1 MKLLKYIQGKRN
13 GKEANRLEKE
23 AMKDPFLADA
33 MDGYQQTTGEHIRRI
48 QELNSWVTTHTKK
61 SRKPYAI
68 TWSIAACI
76 LLGIGISWYFILLK
90 KEATNNN
97 FIVQKTDILADTL
110 QTIKKDITM
119 PSLTNILH
127 NRQEK
132 NEHHTDTTKEI
143 TRKKNISH
151 IHSSEEVS
159 LRTFPK
165 SLPSSPVKPKNISS
179 PVQNYISVK
188 RERQVDVLQ
197 SPLGQRAQP
206 DSQQQIIRGK
216 ITDNKGIPLVGVN
229 ITYTGNKEGGQIS
242 DLNGEF
248 SIPESDRPDSLNFN
262 YVGFEKLT
270 IPIESNKPML
280 ITMNECDES
289 ILDKVVITGTGSS
302 KKVTITGAVSTV
314 SIEDLKK
321 SLKEETDSIPQPII
335 GMKRYKKYLK
345 NNMIHPINEKGE
357 KIKGEVIVTFTISSQ
372 GEPENITIS
381 KSLGLQANE
390 EAIRLVKDGPKWTPG
405 KRPVIL
411 KIPF

>member
-1 MKLLKYIQGKRN
+1 
-13 GKEANRLEKE
+13 
-23 AMKDPFLADA
+23 
-33 MDGYQQTTGEHIRRI
+33 
-48 QELNSWVTTHTKK
+48 
-61 SRKPYAI
+61 
-68 TWSIAACI
+68 
-76 LLGIGISWYFILLK
+76 
-90 KEATNNN
+90 
-97 FIVQKTDILADTL
+97 
-110 QTIKKDITM
+110 
-119 PSLTNILH
+119 
-127 NRQEK
+127 
-132 NEHHTDTTKEI
+132 
-143 TRKKNISH
+143 
-151 IHSSEEVS
+151 
-159 LRTFPK
+159 
-165 SLPSSPVKPKNISS
+165 
-179 PVQNYISVK
+179 
-188 RERQVDVLQ
+188 
-197 SPLGQRAQP
+197 
-206 DSQQQIIRGK
+206 
-216 ITDNKGIPLVGVN
+216 
-229 ITYTGNKEGGQIS
+229 
-242 DLNGEF
+242 
-248 SIPESDRPDSLNFN
+248 
-262 YVGFEKLT
+262 
-270 IPIESNKPML
+270 ML